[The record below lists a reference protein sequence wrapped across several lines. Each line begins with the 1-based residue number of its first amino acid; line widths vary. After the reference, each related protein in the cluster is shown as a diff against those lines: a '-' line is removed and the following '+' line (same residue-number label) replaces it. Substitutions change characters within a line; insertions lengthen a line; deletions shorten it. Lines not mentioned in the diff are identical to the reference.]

1 MIHHR
6 LNSRCT
12 KSKRMIMGWILVLI
26 MVVEIMISETIASIT
41 LTTKTK
47 TSMISMMDS
56 MQVEEEAVVSP
67 LCSIMSSKRQIRLTR
82 CSINRSLWLKKRKL
96 KNNNL
101 IVNLNHYYM
110 KILKNQR

>member
-1 MIHHR
+1 MIHHW

-12 KSKRMIMGWILVLI
+12 KSKRMIMGWTLVLI

-41 LTTKTK
+41 LITRTK

-56 MQVEEEAVVSP
+56 MQVEEEGVESP
-67 LCSIMSSKRQIRLTR
+67 LCSIMGSKRPIRLTR
-82 CSINRSLWLKKRKL
+82 CSISKRLWLKKRKL

-101 IVNLNHYYM
+101 IVNLIN
-110 KILKNQR
+110 

>member
-12 KSKRMIMGWILVLI
+12 KSKRMIMGWTLVLI

-41 LTTKTK
+41 LITRTK

-56 MQVEEEAVVSP
+56 MQVEEEAVESP
-67 LCSIMSSKRQIRLTR
+67 LCSIMGSKRPIRLTR
-82 CSINRSLWLKKRKL
+82 CSISKRL
-96 KNNNL
+96 
-101 IVNLNHYYM
+101 
-110 KILKNQR
+110 